1 MGWLISAVSGVLMS
15 MQGIFN
21 TKVNEQTSVWVSAV
35 WAQVTAFFICLAC
48 WGAVDRGDF
57 LALKEVTPRYV
68 GGGGGGGGGVGGGV
82 IIGRECVGKAQAKVC
97 IVVAQMLFSWLAE
110 RFGWFGVEKTA
121 FSWLQLLGVVL
132 AAGGLVLIRMSGQGA
147 AK

>member
-1 MGWLISAVSGVLMS
+1 MGWLISAVSGILMS

-35 WAQVTAFFICLAC
+35 WAQVTALVVCLAC
-48 WGAVDRGDF
+48 WGAVDRGNF
-57 LALKEVTPRYV
+57 RALKEVTPRYV
-68 GGGGGGGGGVGGGV
+68 LLGGVLGAGITVTV
-82 IIGRECVGKAQAKVC
+82 ILGMQFVGPAQATVC

-110 RFGWFGVEKTA
+110 RFGWFGVEKVP

-132 AAGGLVLIRMSGQGA
+132 AGAGLVLVRTGA
-147 AK
+147 GTR